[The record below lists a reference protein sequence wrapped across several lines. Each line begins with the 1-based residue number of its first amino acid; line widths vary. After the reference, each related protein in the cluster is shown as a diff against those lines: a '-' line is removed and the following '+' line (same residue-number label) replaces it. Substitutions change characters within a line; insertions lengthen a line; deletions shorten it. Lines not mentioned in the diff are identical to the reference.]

1 MEVRTSTGFHLLCL
15 LVGAFNLFAFKII
28 IDIYGPIIIF
38 LIVLG
43 LFSLGRS
50 FPSLGVLPWF
60 FWCKAFLVVL
70 NSLNFCLSGKLL
82 ISPSNLKE
90 SPAG

>member
-43 LFSLGRS
+43 LFSIGLFLLS
-50 FPSLGVLPWF
+50 CFLPTEVPLFIVNLLWWSLLLV
-60 FWCKAFLVVL
+60 CKALDF
-70 NSLNFCLSGKLL
+70 SIKSD
-82 ISPSNLKE
+82 
-90 SPAG
+90 